1 MTTVSVC
8 TVADYWRVF
17 KQLVNTFHFPPPP
30 IMRSRLRNFYTRLTD
45 TLWFIPSMIALFMSA
60 LAVVMVE
67 LSSLVDADALA
78 RFPRVFGASADSSR
92 ALLSAIAGA
101 MITVAGLTFS
111 LTMVAVTQASTQYT
125 PRILRNFMRD
135 RGNQTVLGVYVG
147 MFAYCILVVRTI
159 RSGDDGQFIPALAVV
174 LGIALAIGSVGML
187 LFFVH
192 HIANA
197 LQASTIIHRITVETL
212 VAVGRAFPARRG
224 EPLGNG
230 TPDHADIGGIPAN
243 AWQSVATRATGYVQS
258 VDNDGLLEI
267 AESMNI
273 VVRLVPAVGD
283 FVIEGHPVA
292 WVASSPVSGQGV
304 RLAPSAQRDVA
315 GTLTISSYRTVD
327 QDAAFGIRQLV
338 DIALKALSP
347 GINDT
352 TTAITCIDH
361 LGAILVSVVGR
372 PDVSGTRA
380 VRGIVRVIAP
390 APTFASLLAL
400 AFDEIRQS
408 ATTNVSALTRLLTTI
423 ATVASC
429 PMEDERRA
437 HLGDQIV
444 RIAEAARHV
453 PLQFDR
459 TRLLALVEETRTTLR
474 SGPR

>member
-1 MTTVSVC
+1 M
-8 TVADYWRVF
+8 
-17 KQLVNTFHFPPPP
+17 L
-30 IMRSRLRNFYTRLTD
+30 SRLRNVVTRLTD
-45 TLWFIPSMIALFMSA
+45 TLWFIPSLIALFMSA

-67 LSSLVDADALA
+67 VSSLVDAEALA

-125 PRILRNFMRD
+125 SRILRNFMRD
-135 RGNQTVLGVYVG
+135 RGNQTVLGIYVG

-159 RSGDDGQFIPALAVV
+159 RSGDEGRFLPALAVV

-212 VAVGRAFPARRG
+212 VAVERAFPVSIG
-224 EPLGNG
+224 EPAGEGTSEHTGNG
-230 TPDHADIGGIPAN
+230 NEAHDSV
-243 AWQSVATRATGYVQS
+243 WQPVAARVTGYVQS
-258 VDNDGLLEI
+258 VDHDALLRV
-267 AESMNI
+267 AESLNV

-283 FVIEGHPVA
+283 FLIVGCPVA
-292 WVASSPVSGQGV
+292 WVTPSSVSGHATPPTQSD
-304 RLAPSAQRDVA
+304 LYDVA
-315 GTLTISSYRTVD
+315 GALTTSSYRTVH

-361 LGAILVSVVGR
+361 LGAIMVSVVGR
-372 PDVSGTRA
+372 QGVQSARA
-380 VRGIVRVIAP
+380 VRGVVRVIAP
-390 APTFASLLAL
+390 VPTFASLLTL
-400 AFDEIRQS
+400 AFDEIRQN

-423 ATVASC
+423 STVASC
-429 PMEDERRA
+429 PMDDERRE
-437 HLGDQIV
+437 HLDGQIT
-444 RIAEAARHV
+444 RIAEAVEQVSLA
-453 PLQFDR
+453 FDR
-459 TRLLALVEETRTTLR
+459 TCLFELVDETRETLR
-474 SGPR
+474 AGPR